1 MAKST
6 QKPPAFMVHDCAL
19 AALATGKRAQSLRE
33 LRELLR
39 GIHPGCIYY
48 HFWGVLLR
56 PRFDNPEYLND
67 FAEWA
72 RHGLHDHILAERLA
86 VINPAEFSN
95 MEDLRDEL
103 LEEIEQRLDET
114 ESVPWSK
121 PDQEFHFIRTHIVV
135 FDTHR
140 RIEDP
145 KDLAMIVP
153 QMSQGSIF
161 YHFIDARRRTADAVD
176 DFQAWIKPF
185 GDEYDDLVK
194 KIRDIDPYFV
204 TLRDL
209 RAQLADVMK
218 QYFRGKKK

>member
-1 MAKST
+1 MGKS
-6 QKPPAFMVHDCAL
+6 KEKAPAFMVHDCAL

-39 GIHPGCIYY
+39 DIHPGCIYY
-48 HFWGVLLR
+48 HFWGVLMR

-72 RHGLHDHILAERLA
+72 RHGLHDHVLAGRLA
-86 VINPAEFSN
+86 VINPAEFSD
-95 MEDLRDEL
+95 MEDLRAEL
-103 LEEIEQRLDET
+103 LEQIEIRLDET

-121 PDQEFHFIRTHIVV
+121 PDQEFHFIHTHIVV

-140 RIEDP
+140 RIEVP
-145 KDLAMIVP
+145 KDLAIIAS

-161 YHFIDARRRTADAVD
+161 YHFIDARRRTPDSVD
-176 DFQAWIKPF
+176 DFQAWIRSF
-185 GDEYDDLVK
+185 GDEYDDLITQ
-194 KIRDIDPYFV
+194 IRNIDPYFA

-209 RAQLADVMK
+209 RAQLADLMK
-218 QYFRGKKK
+218 NYFRGKKA